1 MENDEKN
8 NQNPKLKSCKKFDK
22 KITQNKIDL
31 KQELSTIKKFIEYFF
46 IIGLD
51 PKYSIESFLY
61 NSSIDD
67 LHNYYSNVLKPE
79 IITKYPPINKSYIN
93 IDDNLPELCFPD
105 GFKLEKYETQPEP
118 DKLKFLLGNYYYSI
132 DFPLKYVTCLKI
144 YENLENYQNLQSKL
158 KKFFGKA
165 FFNFKNSSKSII
177 VNNSFQDEDDDN
189 FRKTKNITS
198 TKNIQDI
205 FISNDDNKI
214 KKSDF
219 NKYYFPKV
227 IGFVSLKPFYKYHEK
242 ILYQI
247 YQYYYKNN
255 TNKFKIPLEK
265 TILNILHN
273 IPMPPRG
280 LNIYQYQIDENYEKI
295 NIKSEKMN
303 KLKNID
309 EDLEVIFKYFSV
321 DNFIEI
327 FKYTLYETKTIIF
340 GTNANHLCSFVNGL
354 ISIIYPFI
362 YPFQVSSSVHKN
374 AFEILESISPYIIG
388 VNQKLTDNFF
398 SENKIEIKGSNYIII
413 DLDNKEFSL
422 NLIEDVPNIPKNL
435 IKRLKTKI
443 DTNFK
448 KYVKS
453 KFENKLKNN
462 ENLLINEN
470 EENWICYAFF
480 DFFLGILYNYG
491 DYLNNDN
498 LKKNYKISSLKILF
512 KIKEFIDSHSSNER
526 SFYKKLV
533 ETQMFND
540 FIFKKMIP
548 KDINDKL
555 EILFFDEH
563 INKKNNKKIFTKN
576 KPIIYLNS
584 KEYDYKEIHKVPKLT
599 GLSIREKKRYTDK
612 SYILNNLV
620 MGQEIIY
627 EKYKNYND
635 DKAEEDNNNKINN
648 NNEDNEGEYYFNY
661 VLFPK
666 FNKDFFNDPA
676 PEYTLYK
683 PIIGDINR
691 INTDLLAKSHRTSG
705 EIVENNEGMLDYIYL
720 TYIEVWGYSYWYQ
733 DIVERDYRFEQMLEA
748 LDKIKHHEIELINV
762 LFESLNKFQEK
773 EKIMRLYN
781 KILEYNINPNSF
793 IYSIVGKIVQK
804 MPDNP
809 DIFLGIKSNDK
820 ENFPR
825 RTFRTEDETNILGD
839 YISFNYIQKCPDC
852 NKLIDIENICREHKK
867 MKKDLYWAK
876 CPFCNYIKPEIIVNF
891 GNSMTSKNLYVPCSK
906 SETFTLCSPYE
917 LKNSLKEIIDKEKFH
932 LLDIDKFKMKFPNLF
947 WSCIWYFH
955 LYDLDFNIMLPYEVN
970 IFKQKSNPN
979 GINLHYINSKIY
991 PKFKKNYDDIEINE
1005 NKIIINNNKNINL
1018 NENNNLFII
1027 QNIFSFCIINNIC
1040 YDYFGILKKY
1050 TKEVFEIKNNNNN
1063 DYLKGRTK
1071 SFMPIMNKNKT
1082 ISSFLKSGGDKKIS
1096 DKKINEIN
1104 TNDFNKTPNMPTR
1117 KQNKKFEFKKLEDI
1131 KLKKVISQNA
1141 GHKQSFNDDIK
1152 EINEIKPINILS
1164 SSTNN
1169 EIFDNRKSGNSSSMD
1184 SD

>member
-1 MENDEKN
+1 MEIDENN
-8 NQNPKLKSCKKFDK
+8 NQNPQLKSCKKFDK
-22 KITQNKIDL
+22 KISQNKVDL

-51 PKYSIESFLY
+51 PKISIDSFLY

-67 LHNYYSNVLKPE
+67 LNNYYSKFLKPE

-93 IDDNLPELCFPD
+93 IDDNLSELCFPD
-105 GFKLEKYETQPEP
+105 GFKLEKYENQPEP

-144 YENLENYQNLQSKL
+144 YENLENYQNLHLKL
-158 KKFFGKA
+158 KKIFGKA
-165 FFNFKNSSKSII
+165 IFNFKNSSKTVIF
-177 VNNSFQDEDDDN
+177 NNSLQDDDDDFKKIN
-189 FRKTKNITS
+189 TIIS
-198 TKNIQDI
+198 TKNVNDC
-205 FISNDDNKI
+205 FISDDNNKI
-214 KKSDF
+214 KKNEF

-227 IGFVSLKPFYKYHEK
+227 IGFVSLKPFYKYHEE
-242 ILYQI
+242 ILFQI
-247 YQYYYKNN
+247 YNYYCKHN
-255 TNKFKIPLEK
+255 TNNFKIPIEK

-280 LNIYQYQIDENYEKI
+280 LNIYQYQINEDYEKI

-309 EDLEVIFKYFSV
+309 EDLEIIFKYFSI

-340 GTNANHLCSFVNGL
+340 GTNVNHLCSFVNAL

-388 VNQKLTDNFF
+388 INQKLTDNFF

-413 DLDNKEFSL
+413 DLDNKEFIL
-422 NLIEDVPNIPKNL
+422 NQIEDVPNIPKNL
-435 IKRLKTKI
+435 IKRLKSKI
-443 DTNFK
+443 DNNFK

-462 ENLLINEN
+462 DKDKNNEN

-480 DFFLGILYNYG
+480 DFFLSILYNYS

-512 KIKEFIDSHSSNER
+512 KIKEFVDSHSSNER
-526 SFYKKLV
+526 SFYKKIT

-555 EILFFDEH
+555 EVLFFDEN
-563 INKKNNKKIFTKN
+563 INKKNNKKLFTKN

-584 KEYDYKEIHKVPKLT
+584 NEYEYKEVHQIPMLT
-599 GLSIREKKRYTDK
+599 GLSMKEKKRYTDK
-612 SYILNNLV
+612 NYILESLV
-620 MGQEIIY
+620 KGQEIIY
-627 EKYKNYND
+627 EKNKNYVD
-635 DKAEEDNNNKINN
+635 DKAEEENNNRINN
-648 NNEDNEGEYYFNY
+648 DNEDDGGDYYFNY

-666 FNKDFFNDPA
+666 FNKDFFNDPS
-676 PEYTLYK
+676 PEFSLSS

-705 EIVENNEGMLDYIYL
+705 EIVDNNEGMLDYIYL

-733 DIVERDYRFEQMLEA
+733 DIFERDYRFEQMLEV

-804 MPDNP
+804 MPENP
-809 DIFLGIKSNDK
+809 DIILGIKSNDK

-825 RTFRTEDETNILGD
+825 RSFRTEYETNILGD
-839 YISFNYIQKCPDC
+839 NISFNYMQKCPEC
-852 NKLIDIENICREHKK
+852 NKLIDIENISREHKK

-876 CPFCNYIKPEIIVNF
+876 CPFCNYIKPEISVIF
-891 GNSMTSKNLYVPCSK
+891 GNSMSSKDLNIPCSK
-906 SETFTLCSPYE
+906 LETFTLCSPYE
-917 LKNSLKEIIDKEKFH
+917 LKNSLKEIIDKEEFH
-932 LLDIDKFKMKFPNLF
+932 LLDIDKFKLKFPNQF

-955 LYDLDFNIMLPYEVN
+955 LYDLDFNIILPYEVN
-970 IFKQKSNPN
+970 IFKHKSNSS
-979 GINLHYINSKIY
+979 GINLHYINSKIF
-991 PKFKKNYDDIEINE
+991 PKFKKNYDNIEINE
-1005 NKIIINNNKNINL
+1005 NKIIDNDKNICV
-1018 NENNNLFII
+1018 ENNNLFII
-1027 QNIFSFCIINNIC
+1027 QNIASFCFIKNIC
-1040 YDYFGILKKY
+1040 YEYFGIMKKN
-1050 TKEVFEIKNNNNN
+1050 TKEVFEINKNTNN
-1063 DYLKGRTK
+1063 YLRDRTK
-1071 SFMPIMNKNKT
+1071 SFIPIINKNKT
-1082 ISSFLKSGGDKKIS
+1082 ISSFLKSGGDKKFS
-1096 DKKINEIN
+1096 DKKINEN
-1104 TNDFNKTPNMPTR
+1104 TNIKNDSNRTPNITTKKQSR
-1117 KQNKKFEFKKLEDI
+1117 KLEFNGLEDI
-1131 KLKKVISQNA
+1131 KIKKRTSQEMGNRESISE
-1141 GHKQSFNDDIK
+1141 DIK

-1169 EIFDNRKSGNSSSMD
+1169 EIFNSRKSSNSSSLN

>member
-1 MENDEKN
+1 MEINDN
-8 NQNPKLKSCKKFDK
+8 TNQKSQLKSCKKFDNK
-22 KITQNKIDL
+22 VSQNKIDL

-51 PKYSIESFLY
+51 PKISIEGFLY

-67 LHNYYSNVLKPE
+67 LYNYYSKNLKPE
-79 IITKYPPINKSYIN
+79 IITKYPPLNKSYIN
-93 IDDNLPELCFPD
+93 IDDNLSELCFPD
-105 GFKLEKYETQPEP
+105 GFKLEKFETQPGP

-132 DFPLKYVTCLKI
+132 DYPLKYVTCLKI
-144 YENLENYQNLQSKL
+144 YENLEKYQNLQIKL
-158 KKFFGKA
+158 QKVLGKS
-165 FFNFKNSSKSII
+165 FFNFRNSSKTII
-177 VNNSFQDEDDDN
+177 FNSFQNDEDNDFKQAKTIISSKNLKDCFISDDN
-189 FRKTKNITS
+189 V
-198 TKNIQDI
+198 
-205 FISNDDNKI
+205 KI

-227 IGFVSLKPFYKYHEK
+227 IGFVSLKPFYKYHEE
-242 ILYQI
+242 ILFQI
-247 YQYYYKNN
+247 YNYYCRTN
-255 TNKFKIPLEK
+255 NKFKIPIEK

-280 LNIYQYQIDENYEKI
+280 LDIYQYQINEGYEQI
-295 NIKSEKMN
+295 NIKAEKMN

-309 EDLEVIFKYFSV
+309 EDLEIIFKYFSV
-321 DNFIEI
+321 DRFIDI
-327 FKYTLYETKTIIF
+327 FKYILYETKTIIF
-340 GTNANHLCSFVNGL
+340 GTNVNHLYSFVNGF
-354 ISIIYPFI
+354 ISLVYPFI

-388 VNQKLTDNFF
+388 VNQKFTENFF

-413 DLDNKEFSL
+413 DLDNRVFYE
-422 NLIEDVPNIPKNL
+422 NTIEKLPDIPKNL
-435 IKRLKTKI
+435 FKRLKTKI
-443 DTNFK
+443 DNNLK

-462 ENLLINEN
+462 DKNDET

-480 DFFLGILYNYG
+480 DFFLNILYNYA
-491 DYLNNDN
+491 DYLDNDN

-526 SFYKKLV
+526 SFYKKII

-563 INKKNNKKIFTKN
+563 INKKNNKKLFTKN

-584 KEYDYKEIHKVPKLT
+584 KEYEYKDTHQIPMLT
-599 GLSIREKKRYTDK
+599 GLSMREKKRYIDR
-612 SYILNNLV
+612 SYIFDNLLK
-620 MGQEIIY
+620 GQEIIY
-627 EKYKNYND
+627 EKNKNYAE
-635 DKAEEDNNNKINN
+635 DKAEECNNKINN
-648 NNEDNEGEYYFNY
+648 DEGDYYFNY

-666 FNKDFFNDPA
+666 FNNDFFSDPS
-676 PEYTLYK
+676 PEYSLYT
-683 PIIGDINR
+683 PMMNDIKR

-705 EIVENNEGMLDYIYL
+705 EIVEDNEGMLDYIYL

-733 DIVERDYRFEQMLEA
+733 DIVERDYRFDQMLEV

-793 IYSIVGKIVQK
+793 IYSIVGKIVQR
-804 MPDNP
+804 MPENP
-809 DIFLGIKSNDK
+809 DFLLGIKANDK

-839 YISFNYIQKCPDC
+839 NISFNYMQKCPDC
-852 NKLIDIENICREHKK
+852 NKLIDIENISREHKK
-867 MKKDLYWAK
+867 MKKDLCWAK
-876 CPFCNYIKPEIIVNF
+876 CPFCNYIKPEISVSF
-891 GNSMTSKNLYVPCSK
+891 GNSMSSKYLNVPCSK
-906 SETFTLCSPYE
+906 LETFTLCSPYE

-947 WSCIWYFH
+947 WSCIWYFY
-955 LYDLDFNIMLPYEVN
+955 LYDLDFNILLPYEVN
-970 IFKQKSNPN
+970 IFKHKATSN
-979 GINLHYINSKIY
+979 GINLHYINSKIM
-991 PKFKKNYDDIEINE
+991 PKFKKNYDKIEEKENNE
-1005 NKIIINNNKNINL
+1005 NINNNNNKNIN
-1018 NENNNLFII
+1018 EINNSFFI
-1027 QNIFSFCIINNIC
+1027 QNIYSFCFLKNIR
-1040 YDYFGILKKY
+1040 YDYFGIMKKY
-1050 TKEVFEIKNNNNN
+1050 TKEDLKITNKNNYLN
-1063 DYLKGRTK
+1063 DRTK
-1071 SFMPIMNKNKT
+1071 SFIPIMNKNKT
-1082 ISSFLKSGGDKKIS
+1082 ISAFLKSGGDKNLS

-1104 TNDFNKTPNMPTR
+1104 IYKSDINKTPNITTK
-1117 KQNKKFEFKKLEDI
+1117 KQSKKLEFNKLEDI
-1131 KLKKVISQNA
+1131 KLKKLYSQDEGN
-1141 GHKQSFNDDIK
+1141 KKPFNDDINEIK

-1169 EIFDNRKSGNSSSMD
+1169 EVYNSRKSSNSSSLNSGD
-1184 SD
+1184 

>member
-1 MENDEKN
+1 MEIDDKN
-8 NQNPKLKSCKKFDK
+8 NQTPKLNSCKKFDR
-22 KITQNKIDL
+22 KISQNSMDL
-31 KQELSTIKKFIEYFF
+31 KQELSPIKKFIEYFF

-51 PKYSIESFLY
+51 PKISVENFLY

-67 LHNYYSNVLKPE
+67 LHNFYSKNLKPE

-93 IDDNLPELCFPD
+93 IDDNLSELCFPD

-144 YENLENYQNLQSKL
+144 YEHLENYQNLQLKL
-158 KKFFGKA
+158 KKMIGKS
-165 FFNFKNSSKSII
+165 FINLRCSSKTII
-177 VNNSFQDEDDDN
+177 TSNSFQDDEDDDD
-189 FRKTKNITS
+189 FKKPKTIIS
-198 TKNIQDI
+198 TKNVNDC
-205 FISNDDNKI
+205 FISDDNNKI

-227 IGFVSLKPFYKYHEK
+227 IGFVSLKPFYKYHEE
-242 ILYQI
+242 ILFQI
-247 YQYYYKNN
+247 YNYYCRTN
-255 TNKFKIPLEK
+255 NKFKIPIEK

-280 LNIYQYQIDENYEKI
+280 LDIYQYQINEGYEQI
-295 NIKSEKMN
+295 NIKAEKMN

-309 EDLEVIFKYFSV
+309 EDLEIIFKYFSS

-327 FKYTLYETKTIIF
+327 FKYILYETKTIIF
-340 GTNANHLCSFVNGL
+340 GTNVNHLCSFVNGL
-354 ISIIYPFI
+354 ISIVYPFV

-388 VNQKLTDNFF
+388 VNQKFTDNFF
-398 SENKIEIKGSNYIII
+398 PENKIEIKGSNYIII

-435 IKRLKTKI
+435 AKRLKTKI

-448 KYVKS
+448 KYVQS
-453 KFENKLKNN
+453 KFEKLKNN
-462 ENLLINEN
+462 DKNKNNEN

-480 DFFLGILYNYG
+480 DFFLNILYNYG

-498 LKKNYKISSLKILF
+498 LKKNYKITSLKILF
-512 KIKEFIDSHSSNER
+512 KTKEFVDSHSYNER
-526 SFYKKLV
+526 SFYKKIV

-563 INKKNNKKIFTKN
+563 INKKNNKKLFTKN

-584 KEYDYKEIHKVPKLT
+584 KEYEYKDTHQIPMLT
-599 GLSIREKKRYTDK
+599 GLSMREKKRYIDR
-612 SYILNNLV
+612 SYIFDNLLK
-620 MGQEIIY
+620 GQEIIY
-627 EKYKNYND
+627 EKNKNYAE
-635 DKAEEDNNNKINN
+635 DKAEECNNKINN
-648 NNEDNEGEYYFNY
+648 DEGDYYFNY

-666 FNKDFFNDPA
+666 FNNDFFSDPS
-676 PEYTLYK
+676 PEYSLYT
-683 PIIGDINR
+683 PMMNDIKR

-705 EIVENNEGMLDYIYL
+705 EIVEDNEGMLDYIYL

-733 DIVERDYRFEQMLEA
+733 DIVERNYRFEQMLEA

-793 IYSIVGKIVQK
+793 IYSIVGKIVQR
-804 MPDNP
+804 MPENP
-809 DIFLGIKSNDK
+809 DFLLGIKANDK

-839 YISFNYIQKCPDC
+839 NISFNYMQKCPDC
-852 NKLIDIENICREHKK
+852 NKLIDIENISREHKK
-867 MKKDLYWAK
+867 MKKDLCWAK
-876 CPFCNYIKPEIIVNF
+876 CPFCNYIKPEISVSF
-891 GNSMTSKNLYVPCSK
+891 GNSMSSKYLNVPCSK
-906 SETFTLCSPYE
+906 LETFTLCSPYE

-955 LYDLDFNIMLPYEVN
+955 LYDLDFNIILPYEVN
-970 IFKQKSNPN
+970 IFKHKTNSN
-979 GINLHYINSKIY
+979 GINLHYINSKIF
-991 PKFKKNYDDIEINE
+991 PKFKKNYDDVEENEIR
-1005 NKIIINNNKNINL
+1005 IINNNKNNHKD
-1018 NENNNLFII
+1018 ENNNLFII
-1027 QNIFSFCIINNIC
+1027 QNIFSFCFIDNIC
-1040 YDYFGILKKY
+1040 YDYFGVLKKY
-1050 TKEVFEIKNNNNN
+1050 TKEVFEIKNNNSS
-1063 DYLKGRTK
+1063 YLKDRTK
-1071 SFMPIMNKNKT
+1071 SFIPIINKNKT
-1082 ISSFLKSGGDKKIS
+1082 ISAFLKSGGDKKLS
-1096 DKKINEIN
+1096 DKKINDIN
-1104 TNDFNKTPNMPTR
+1104 SFKNDFNKTPNITTK
-1117 KQNKKFEFKKLEDI
+1117 KQSKKLEFNRLEDI
-1131 KLKKVISQNA
+1131 KLKKMVSQEVNI
-1141 GHKQSFNDDIK
+1141 KNSFNDNIK

-1164 SSTNN
+1164 SSINN
-1169 EIFDNRKSGNSSSMD
+1169 EFYNSRKSSNSSSLNSED
-1184 SD
+1184 